1 MTLEVL
7 ICSSTKNESS
17 PFQARPQNCEKQLL
31 ATSFFFVSVR
41 MEQLPLDGFSRNL
54 MFEYFSKICRET
66 SSFIKIGQE

>member
-31 ATSFFFVSVR
+31 ATSFMSVR